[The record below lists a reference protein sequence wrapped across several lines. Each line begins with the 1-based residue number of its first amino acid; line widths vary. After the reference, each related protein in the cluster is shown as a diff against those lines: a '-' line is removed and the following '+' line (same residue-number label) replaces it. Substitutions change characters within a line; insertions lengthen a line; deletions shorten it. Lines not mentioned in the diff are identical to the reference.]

1 MLIDDD
7 EPTNFLSNMIIE
19 EANCTK
25 HIQIEDSGK
34 RAINYLLNSEKLT
47 YSNKDYAWPDL
58 IFLDINMPA
67 MNGWEFLDKYN
78 ELEKGL
84 KDKTILVMLTTSL
97 DPDDEIKSKKNACV
111 TDFKLKPFTEKML
124 TDVLNTY
131 FPVLQNNEENGN
143 KPEPKVYIL

>member
-34 RAINYLLNSEKLT
+34 RAISYLVNSEQSA
-47 YSNKDYAWPDL
+47 YNNKDFPRPDL

-78 ELEKGL
+78 KLEKGHRN
-84 KDKTILVMLTTSL
+84 KIILVMLTTSL
-97 DPDDEIKSKKNACV
+97 DPDDEVKAKNIGGV
-111 TDFKLKPFTEKML
+111 NDFRRKPLTEKIL
-124 TDVLNTY
+124 IEILHTY
-131 FPVLQNNEENGN
+131 FACNYL
-143 KPEPKVYIL
+143 K